1 MPSVVIDILV
11 RVSLVVDF
19 AVTVLH
25 YWWLVLAV
33 VIAIVVLLQ

>member
-19 AVTVLH
+19 AVTVLN